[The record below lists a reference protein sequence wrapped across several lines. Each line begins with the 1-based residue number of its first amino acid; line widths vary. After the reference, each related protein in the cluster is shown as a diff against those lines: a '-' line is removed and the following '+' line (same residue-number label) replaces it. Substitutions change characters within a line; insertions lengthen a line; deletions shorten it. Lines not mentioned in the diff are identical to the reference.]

1 MSVQDMDAH
10 TVLAQCS
17 SSPQSRVGRAF
28 QRRSPVSKLPD
39 KSCRTLPIPCASALL
54 HTYNT
59 ASPPKSNLPTSPQ
72 QPSSSFLL
80 PCLNSLSKH
89 THVHP
94 PSQSSTWPTDTIDPL
109 DVGGTDP
116 TTTTRVA
123 GTGMP
128 PEAET
133 ETATTAKIVT
143 KTPTVPTTP
152 AATETE
158 TTADTA
164 PAPETERTADAR
176 GLPSE
181 IEDTTGGTN
190 VRAAVGKTKQ
200 AGGATTNGTAT
211 EIGQKTT
218 GETRKAPAA
227 ARPLRSPLPAQRNGG
242 RA

>member
-1 MSVQDMDAH
+1 MRTPCLPSVRALPSPGWG
-10 TVLAQCS
+10 VLFNGDLPSQNCPIKVVGL
-17 SSPQSRVGRAF
+17 SPSLVLQ
-28 QRRSPVSKLPD
+28 
-39 KSCRTLPIPCASALL
+39 PCYI
-54 HTYNT
+54 HT

-133 ETATTAKIVT
+133 ETATTARIVT

-181 IEDTTGGTN
+181 IEDTTGGTS